1 MAREPLIGAV
11 FVFSRD
17 RFQGIETVKRIP
29 RGDKDAVHEL
39 VYAPGT
45 RELLRVEWRGEEYF
59 MVGPNGFERLSSVTD
74 CEDVSYVS
82 SAYVPQC
89 LRFGGRPT
97 LSNAHRA
104 AECGVSAANIRD
116 ELDEVW

>member
-1 MAREPLIGAV
+1 M
-11 FVFSRD
+11 
-17 RFQGIETVKRIP
+17 VKRMM
-29 RGDKDAVHEL
+29 RADKDAVHDL

-45 RELLRVEWRGEEYF
+45 RELLHVQWRAPESEF
-59 MVGPNGFERLSSVTD
+59 VMVGPNGFERTSTVTD

-82 SAYVPQC
+82 SAYLPQC

-104 AECGVSAANIRD
+104 AECGAAVANIRD
-116 ELDEVW
+116 QLDEVSCSGTPAFLKVVVVVVIYLY

>member
-1 MAREPLIGAV
+1 MIR
-11 FVFSRD
+11 
-17 RFQGIETVKRIP
+17 RIP
-29 RGDKDAVHEL
+29 RSDKDAVHDL

-45 RELLRVEWRGEEYF
+45 RELLHVEWRGEEF
-59 MVGPNGFERLSSVTD
+59 ILAGPNGFERQSSVTD

-82 SAYVPQC
+82 SAYLPQC

-104 AECGVSAANIRD
+104 GESGASTANIRD
-116 ELDEVW
+116 ELDEVPAVDVCVRHGVRCQ